1 MSRSIFA
8 VALLAVCLP
17 GQTRRTNTFELSPA
31 EGWAEVEWVST
42 STFRY
47 SRAWGAAPGK
57 SRRVSAERV
66 DVTVEDLGERIR
78 FKTGYLTV
86 EVDKSG
92 NRIDVTSSGG
102 RRTWAVFTRADGVV
116 RMESGVS
123 ATERFYGLGP
133 HTGANLDRRGSVVE
147 TRRPFLVSTRGY
159 GEYFRTPGT
168 YRFDLGSTDK
178 EIRRVTVPGD
188 RIEYF
193 YYHGPTPK
201 QIMEEHYEA
210 TGEYEDFGTK
220 ELAVRKAA
228 AAPAAASWEDLR
240 KTVYRLQHESMSG
253 MQVPE
258 FNLAP
263 YQAAGGGVYERAAQ
277 LAAFIPLAGATSD
290 TRAPY
295 RSMQTWRTRLVP
307 YMLAYGYEVATRGI
321 PVIHPLVMQFP
332 KDAEAWKYTDEFMVG
347 DELLVAPVLGNVDS
361 VQVYF
366 PQGIWTD
373 LRTNKTYNGRQV
385 ATVPVVPGEMPIFV
399 RNGSILPLAAAEA
412 GGPMELHYF
421 PKLAAEFFLYEE
433 DLRDISQV
441 HAAPA
446 GEFMRLETE
455 SLKARTYEWVV
466 HHSPPCRKVEMGTK
480 LFVQVSSRDRLAPG
494 RWFYDKASGNL
505 HVRVR
510 AAAGG
515 DEIVNISF

>member
-1 MSRSIFA
+1 MSRIILA
-8 VALLAVCLP
+8 VALLAVSLP

-31 EGWAEVEWVST
+31 EGWAEVEWVSA

-47 SRAWGAAPGK
+47 WRAWSAAPGR
-57 SRRVSAERV
+57 SRRVNAAPVE
-66 DVTVEDLGERIR
+66 VTVEDLGARIR

-92 NRIDVTSSGG
+92 DRIDVRSAGG
-102 RRTWAVFTRADGVV
+102 RHTWAVFGRADGTV

-123 ATERFYGLGP
+123 AAERFYGLGP
-133 HTGANLDRRGSVVE
+133 QTGASLNLRGAVVE
-147 TRRPFLVSTRGY
+147 TRRAFLVSSRGY

-168 YRFDLGSTDK
+168 YRFDLGSTD
-178 EIRRVTVPGD
+178 EGIRRVTVPGD

-193 YYHGPTPK
+193 FYHGPTPK
-201 QIMEEHYEA
+201 QLMEEHYDA
-210 TGEYEDFGTK
+210 TGEFGDLGTK
-220 ELAVRKAA
+220 ELAVRKTAE
-228 AAPAAASWEDLR
+228 APVAASWEDLR

-263 YQAAGGGVYERAAQ
+263 YQAAGGGVCARAAQ
-277 LAAFIPLAGATSD
+277 LAAFIPLVGAADD
-290 TRAPY
+290 TRPAY
-295 RSMQTWRTRLVP
+295 RSMRTWRTRLVP
-307 YMLAYGYEVATRGI
+307 YMLAYGYEARTRGI
-321 PVIHPLVMQFP
+321 PLIHPLVMQFP
-332 KDAEAWKYTDEFMVG
+332 KDAEAWKYTDVFMVG
-347 DELLVAPVLGNVDS
+347 DELLVAPVLGSVDS

-373 LRTNKTYNGRQV
+373 LRTNEVYKGRQV
-385 ATVPVVPGEMPIFV
+385 ARVPTVPGEMPVFV
-399 RNGSILPLAAAEA
+399 RNGSILPLAADE

-421 PKLAAEFFLYEE
+421 PSLAGEFFLYEE
-433 DLRDISQV
+433 DLGDISQV

-446 GEFMRLETE
+446 GEFMRLEIE

-466 HHSPPCRKVEMGTK
+466 HHSRPARKMQMGTE

-494 RWFYDKASGNL
+494 RWFYDRASGNL

-510 AAAGG
+510 AAADG